1 MAVKTEPSSPRP
13 STIERL
19 SEAVNELLEESQ
31 CISQYATNHRLFS
44 TSTGEFREVN
54 CKSWKCPK
62 HRKSWLWKQKTI
74 VTRELLHNPINKI
87 ITLTLAEKCSP
98 EQLNL
103 ARQLLCRDLRKDNN
117 EFQYLSVLEFT
128 SKTRLPHLHILARS
142 CYIPQKQLSDLWRKA
157 TTASKI
163 LASPIVYIEAPRDQ
177 AAASIYALSYALDG
191 YNKRQDIPKD
201 WKGRKISYSKKF
213 FSKSTK
219 EIWKEA
225 LTEIYG
231 PPSNEKWV
239 ITPNKPGA
247 KVRETVDT
255 SSGEIVFRYS

>member
-1 MAVKTEPSSPRP
+1 MAVKIVPSSARP

-19 SEAVNELLEESQ
+19 SQAVNELLEESQ
-31 CISQYATNHRLFS
+31 CISRYASNHKLFS

-62 HRKSWLWKQKTI
+62 HRVSWLWKQKTI
-74 VTRELLHNPINKI
+74 VTRELLHNPINKLV
-87 ITLTLAEKCSP
+87 TLTLAEKCSP

-117 EFQYLSVLEFT
+117 DFQYLAVLEFT
-128 SKTRLPHLHILARS
+128 SATRLPHLHLLARS
-142 CYIPQKQLSDLWRKA
+142 CFIPQKKLSELWEKA
-157 TTASKI
+157 TMGAKI
-163 LASPIVYIEAPRDQ
+163 LPSPVVYIEKPRDQ

-191 YNKRQDIPKD
+191 YNKKQDIPKE

-247 KVRETVDT
+247 KIRQSVDN
-255 SSGEIVFRYS
+255 SSGEITYRYT